1 MPPCTT
7 SYPVYDMFFL
17 ILPSPH
23 PGPILIF
30 SEEMSATEKAV
41 EMASPTAT
49 ASKPK
54 RINKKKKPYLERLK
68 GPSKAYLGREAARK
82 NREAA
87 AQKAAEAAAREA
99 AAEAAAAAEA
109 EAPAEEASE

>member
-54 RINKKKKPYLERLK
+54 RINKKKKRPGAPQGSLQGVP
-68 GPSKAYLGREAARK
+68 GP
-82 NREAA
+82 
-87 AQKAAEAAAREA
+87 
-99 AAEAAAAAEA
+99 
-109 EAPAEEASE
+109 